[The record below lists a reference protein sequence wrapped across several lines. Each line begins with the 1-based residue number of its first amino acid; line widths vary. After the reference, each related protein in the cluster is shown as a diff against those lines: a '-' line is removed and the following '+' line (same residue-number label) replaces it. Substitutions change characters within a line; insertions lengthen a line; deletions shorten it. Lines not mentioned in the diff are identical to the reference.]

1 MSIPVI
7 YYIFPFQSY
16 FSDTFFSVLPSSPIS
31 YSMLYVLVFSATK
44 QVGAL
49 LFSLAFL
56 TASSL
61 IHDERIRNSLLV
73 SSIGIAMVFGS
84 IEIKPLQYHVFP
96 PYGLVTEAFI
106 PLGAYLLLVGIFTS
120 AKNVSRDAAVRKEI
134 YKKAES
140 QLTLLMSIGVSQME
154 KELEGQVKSVEK
166 RVNLFET
173 KVEPDMKEEDIRE
186 TLHDVLNELYY
197 SKGKKESQKS

>member
-1 MSIPVI
+1 
-7 YYIFPFQSY
+7 
-16 FSDTFFSVLPSSPIS
+16 
-31 YSMLYVLVFSATK
+31 MLYVLVFSATK

-197 SKGKKESQKS
+197 SKGKA